1 MSDIAALSTI
11 IGTAK
16 VGEPSLWY
24 QRDDALEMTADQ
36 TCHAWQRIL
45 ADTGVINAAV
55 VAAVLTWATPYV
67 ATIHGHEAIASR
79 IDAWVGP
86 LLDGAVFDRASRRL
100 HAAVDEGVMRIAGI
114 EEDLVTAEHIAA
126 FDIATIEFDMGGV
139 SFMVTASTES
149 GDRLFYV
156 LVPAVDGLETT
167 IVGVVPHDFG
177 GDDDAE
183 TPDPVAPVP
192 FEMA

>member
-1 MSDIAALSTI
+1 MSDMAALSTV

-16 VGEPSLWY
+16 VGEASLWY
-24 QRDDALEMTADQ
+24 QRHDALEMTADQ
-36 TCHAWQRIL
+36 TCCAWQRIL
-45 ADTGVINAAV
+45 ADTGVVNAPLA
-55 VAAVLTWATPYV
+55 AAVLTWATPYV

-100 HAAVDEGVMRIAGI
+100 HAAVDEGVMPIAGI
-114 EEDLVTAEHIAA
+114 EEDLVSAEHIAA
-126 FDIATIEFDMGGV
+126 FDVATIAFEMGGV
-139 SFMVTASTES
+139 SFLVTASTES
-149 GDRLFYV
+149 GERLFYV
-156 LVPAVDGLETT
+156 VIPAVDGIETT

-183 TPDPVAPVP
+183 TPEPVAPVP